1 MSKLWQGILAIHD
14 TSGFGHLG
22 EHIPGV
28 EFYADRVLLT
38 PVDVAVIQTDGF
50 DDYLRWLR
58 TVGIGPKRI
67 VCVDDVNL
75 FRGLLDG
82 PVKVSEFAPGA
93 DGPEL
98 HWNVEPQPVKM
109 LQAYVRHGG
118 KIQVFCMTEEAEAFF
133 RTAGIDRRQI
143 QSAPLESARKMNDK
157 AELRRVAER
166 AGIANAFLPYV
177 ATRDPA
183 RVMTETL
190 RFLALPE
197 AEAEFVVLKRT
208 NLAGGD
214 GFLKIPRGLPE
225 DEVKALVVEYL
236 RENHWNDLTLITHC
250 EDGSAPDA
258 ERRLERAAVRDFD
271 KAVEAVQ
278 AAFESV
284 PPKEPGAKPPVSNV
298 TVTRSDVVGGASVRF
313 RRGENFRDGLRSYLG
328 QHGRNEIIVE
338 AGFDHWP
345 YSNLVVIRGYKNIRI
360 LGPTRQIVDDET
372 GRHLGNMNLCQ
383 ADHESFPKHVS
394 GHPNDVLT
402 KEDIV
407 CMSLFSRRL
416 AEEAHM
422 RDEGYEDFL
431 GFDYMKRKSDG
442 QVFALECNAR
452 LTASTYPLA
461 IAAQLKGRNWG
472 IVMLNGIPTSART
485 FTELRG
491 KIGDKLFRPDDG
503 GLLPFNIRL
512 MTLKDP
518 CCGMIAVAPTLQ
530 DALALMDEAK
540 RLAA

>member
-38 PVDVAVIQTDGF
+38 PVDVAVIQSDGF

-67 VCVDDVNL
+67 ICVDDVNL
-75 FRGLLDG
+75 FRGLLNG
-82 PVKVSEFAPGA
+82 PVRVSEFAPGS
-93 DGPEL
+93 PEPTL
-98 HWNVEPQPVKM
+98 HWTEEPQPIKL
-109 LQAYVRHGG
+109 LQAFVRHGG
-118 KIQVFCMTEEAEAFF
+118 KIQVFCMTEEAEEFF
-133 RTAGIDRRQI
+133 RKAGIDRRQI

-157 AELRRVAER
+157 AELRRAAER
-166 AGIANAFLPYV
+166 ADIKNAFLPYV
-177 ATRDPA
+177 ASRDPA

-190 RFLALPE
+190 RFLAMPE

-214 GFLKIPRGLPE
+214 GFLKIPRGTSEE
-225 DEVKALVVEYL
+225 DAKAMVVAYL
-236 RENHWNDLTLITHC
+236 RENHWNDLTLVTHC
-250 EDGSAPDA
+250 EDGSAKDA
-258 ERRLERAAVRDFD
+258 ERPMDRAAVRDFD
-271 KAVEAVQ
+271 KACEALL
-278 AAFESV
+278 AAFAEDPHV
-284 PPKEPGAKPPVSNV
+284 TNV
-298 TVTRSDVVGGASVRF
+298 TVTRSDIVGGASVRF
-313 RRGENFRDGLRSYLG
+313 RRGEPFRDGLRNYLG

-360 LGPTRQIVDDET
+360 LGPTRQIVEENT
-372 GRHLGNMNLCQ
+372 GRHLGNMMLCQ
-383 ADHESFPKHVS
+383 ADHAAFPKHLTN
-394 GHPNDVLT
+394 HPNDVLT

-431 GFDYMKRKSDG
+431 GFDYMKRRSDG
-442 QVFALECNAR
+442 QVFMLECNAR

-472 IVMLNGIPTSART
+472 IVMLNGIKTSART

-491 KIGDKLFRPDDG
+491 KIGDRLFRPDAG

-512 MTLKDP
+512 MSMEKP
-518 CCGMIAVAPTLQ
+518 CCGMIAVASSIPE
-530 DALALMDEAK
+530 ALALMDEAK
-540 RLAA
+540 RLSA

>member
-1 MSKLWQGILAIHD
+1 MSKLWQGILAVHD

-28 EFYADRVLLT
+28 AFYADRALLV
-38 PVDVAVIQTDGF
+38 PADIAVIQSDGF
-50 DDYLRWLR
+50 DDYLCWLR

-67 VCVDDVNL
+67 VTVDDVNL
-75 FRGLLDG
+75 FRGLLAG
-82 PVKVSEFAPGA
+82 PVKVSEFAPGP
-93 DGPEL
+93 DGPTV
-98 HWNVEPQPVKM
+98 HWNIELEPLKM
-109 LQAYVRHGG
+109 LQSFVRHGG

-133 RTAGIDRRQI
+133 ERAGIDRRQI
-143 QSAPLESARKMNDK
+143 QSAPLESARRMNDK
-157 AELRRVAER
+157 AELRRVADR
-166 AGIANAFLPYV
+166 AGVPQAFLPYV

-183 RVMTETL
+183 RVMSEVL

-214 GFLKIPRGLPE
+214 GFLKIPRGLSE
-225 DEVKALVVEYL
+225 DEVRARVVEYL
-236 RENHWNDLTLITHC
+236 REHHWNDLTIVTHR

-258 ERRLERAAVRDFD
+258 ERPMERAAVRDHE
-271 KAVEAVQ
+271 KACDALRAVF
-278 AAFESV
+278 AED
-284 PPKEPGAKPPVSNV
+284 PRITRV
-298 TVTRSDVVGGASVRF
+298 TVTRTDVVGGASVRF
-313 RRGENFRDGLRSYLG
+313 RRGERFHDALRSYLG
-328 QHGRNEIIVE
+328 QHGRNEIVVE

-345 YSNLVVIRGYKNIRI
+345 YSNLVVIRGWKNIRI

-372 GRHLGNMNLCQ
+372 GTHLGNMMLCA
-383 ADHESFPKHVS
+383 ADPEAFPKNLS

-407 CMSLFSRRL
+407 SMGLFSRRL

-422 RDEGYEDFL
+422 RDEGYEDFC

-442 QVFALECNAR
+442 RIFALECNAR

-472 IVMLNGIPTSART
+472 IVMLNGIPTKARN

-491 KIGDKLFRPDDG
+491 KIGDRLFRPDDG

-512 MTLKDP
+512 MTLEEP
-518 CCGMIAVAPTLQ
+518 CCGMIAVAPTLSE
-530 DALALMDEAK
+530 ALALMDEAK
-540 RLAA
+540 RLAL